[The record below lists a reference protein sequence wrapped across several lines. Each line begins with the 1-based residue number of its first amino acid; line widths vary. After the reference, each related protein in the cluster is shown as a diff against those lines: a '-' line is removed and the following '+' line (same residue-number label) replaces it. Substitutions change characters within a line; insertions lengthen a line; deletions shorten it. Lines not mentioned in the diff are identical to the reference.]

1 MWFLFSESHSHEEP
15 SDKTHC
21 LWTPCRMAAAAWT
34 VGVIHIRQFFFY
46 IFIYIFFSPG
56 NGARIHRCHYPSAHV
71 CLLPRRQDCILKVL
85 DGYSFLSQVTLDALT
100 IHIDPGWKCLSKPCF
115 LGCFEILLQKAFF
128 HRVEKHHLYSS
139 FAVAFLPGIFLLSVN
154 IGGEALT
161 SSLLQ
166 MAFF

>member
-1 MWFLFSESHSHEEP
+1 MVSILRVTQSRGAQWQDPLLVNAMQDGSR
-15 SDKTHC
+15 C
-21 LWTPCRMAAAAWT
+21 LNCGCYPHMT
-34 VGVIHIRQFFFY
+34 VFY

-85 DGYSFLSQVTLDALT
+85 GGYSFLSQVTLEALT
-100 IHIDPGWKCLSKPCF
+100 IHTDPGWKCLSKPCV
-115 LGCFEILLQKAFF
+115 LECFEILLQKAFS

-139 FAVAFLPGIFLLSVN
+139 FAVAFLPRIFLLSVN

-161 SSLLQ
+161 SSTLQ